1 MAYFAYTNKQRPFAS
16 KQSPAAAVGNK
27 LATKIMLIHLGCYIN
42 FLDKHLFKTAS
53 AICQCVLGT
62 IVISR
67 NTAKTKMKSQ
77 ISWDTHVCEGSGG
90 VQVPTSIET
99 SGRGKWNWEGGGS
112 YIRLQDQKRL

>member
-16 KQSPAAAVGNK
+16 KQSPAAAVGTK

-67 NTAKTKMKSQ
+67 NTAKNKMKS
-77 ISWDTHVCEGSGG
+77 
-90 VQVPTSIET
+90 
-99 SGRGKWNWEGGGS
+99 
-112 YIRLQDQKRL
+112 